1 MHRQNYFFFSCSTH
15 FQGNHHTAGNSAR
28 RPHNSEPDPPKI
40 LIVSDWTTT
49 PTTRAG
55 SRQSRP
61 FWPGNGRI
69 ASIPVVLAGEQLDP
83 FHPGRSVLERPGSS
97 CFGWRTRSP
106 VRPDLAM
113 ARGFGPFCSEHM
125 MKGIFVFV

>member
-1 MHRQNYFFFSCSTH
+1 MHRQKYFFFSCSTH
-15 FQGNHHTAGNSAR
+15 FQGNHHIAGNSAR

-83 FHPGRSVLERPGSS
+83 FHPGRSVLERPGSRTAGIQLFWLENEIAS
-97 CFGWRTRSP
+97 ETRSSDGKRIWP
-106 VRPDLAM
+106 ILL
-113 ARGFGPFCSEHM
+113 
-125 MKGIFVFV
+125 